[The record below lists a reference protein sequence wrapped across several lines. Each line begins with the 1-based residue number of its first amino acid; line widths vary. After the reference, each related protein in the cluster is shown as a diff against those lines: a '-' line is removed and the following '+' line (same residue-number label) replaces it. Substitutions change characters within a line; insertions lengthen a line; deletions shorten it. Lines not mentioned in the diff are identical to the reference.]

1 MSADFS
7 LLEIHRDGGALIPKE
22 SDPEPGIAIVV
33 EPPRVAPLAVC
44 TCRTW
49 YKRPKN
55 RRCGHVD
62 ALRDLTSEF
71 RNAAGKRPFGE
82 ALDASFWGRIARI
95 LQNDQPQPC
104 ETTPIEPVEGGY
116 RIVGP
121 GGEALAYAEGGDAEL
136 QRLADRCDLGGPRN
150 HQRARLLA
158 RLRDMQTTD
167 QEALLNKMGSR
178 TQRQSFEASLWYRL
192 AYHCVREH
200 GDQGVFILAI
210 DLTGGFPWLVLTVEG
225 ALTLRVR
232 LPHQS
237 LEAALRL
244 LGERSPDAAIRPIP
258 LRSLLAVKPETR
270 LDLDVRSGID
280 GLQALGEARLLA
292 SPSLRLFRYGRL
304 VYLPTVG
311 VLAEMETPGSERRFM
326 APVAMQLVKSALP
339 TLALPPDEK
348 TAGPPAIL
356 RVFEEYDAIEITGAS
371 FEGGAYWLNLS
382 YAVGQGFVSLSDLV
396 QAREERRTH
405 FDIEGGS
412 VDLSAPAFGDID
424 RLRARRDSTLRAG
437 DRVSLS
443 PLELLRMTAPRG
455 AQVRLE
461 PGASEAQSRLE
472 RLIEGR
478 ATAPLRAPEGLTSP
492 LRAYQ
497 QLGLEWLGFLWEHGL
512 SGLLCDEMGLGKTH
526 QAMAF
531 LVALRDQLS
540 VDAPFLVVCPTSV
553 VSHWRD
559 KLRAHAPGLPV
570 QVHHGTQ
577 RRSPDFPPGSVTI
590 TSYGIL
596 WRDIELLARTPFAA
610 AVFDE
615 AQQIKNSG
623 TRAHQ
628 AALQLRPR
636 MRLGLTGTPIENE
649 LADLK
654 TLFDFVLPEYLGT
667 DEAFTRRFGGT
678 PGVPP
683 RRLDELQRLMRPFV
697 MRRLKSAVLSELPEL
712 TTDLRAC
719 ALSEEQ
725 KVLYRQALSDR
736 APKLLE
742 QIREGSEPVP
752 YIHIFALL
760 NLLKRICNHP
770 ALALDRA
777 PEYRQ
782 FASGKWDLFCELL
795 DESLGSGQKVIV
807 FTQFLGMVEM
817 FERHLRESSTGF
829 VTLTGASRDRGALV
843 DRFNNDPD
851 CRVFVGSLKAGGT
864 GIDLVGGSVVIHYDR
879 WWNAAREDQA
889 TDRAHRIGQKR
900 PVQVFKLV
908 TEGTLEEKI
917 SAIIER
923 KRALAKDVLQAD
935 EPGLAKTFT
944 RDELVELLQPP
955 G

>member
-7 LLEIHRDGGALIPKE
+7 LIEVHRDGAALIPKD
-22 SDPEPGIAIVV
+22 SDPEPGIAVVV
-33 EPPRVAPLAVC
+33 ESQQVPPLPVC

-62 ALRDLTSEF
+62 ALRDLTRAF
-71 RNAAGKRPFGE
+71 RKVSGKRPFSE
-82 ALDASFWGRIARI
+82 QLEASFWGRVARL

-104 ETTPIEPVEGGY
+104 EATPIEQAANGY
-116 RIVGP
+116 RIVTL
-121 GGEALAYAEGGDAEL
+121 GGEALAYVEGHDPEI
-136 QRLADRCDLGGPRN
+136 QRLVDRCDVGGKRN

-167 QEALLNKMGSR
+167 QEAMLNKMGSR
-178 TQRQSFEASLWYRL
+178 THRQTFEASLWHRL

-200 GDQGVFILAI
+200 GDEGAFHLAI
-210 DLTGGFPWLVLTVEG
+210 DLTGGFPWLVFTAKD

-232 LPHQS
+232 LPHAS
-237 LEAALRL
+237 LETVLRL
-244 LGERSPDAAIRPIP
+244 VGERTPDTAIRPIP

-270 LDLDVRSGID
+270 LDLDVRAGIE
-280 GLQALGEARLLA
+280 GLQSMGEARLLA
-292 SPSLRLFRYGRL
+292 SPALRLFRYGRL
-304 VYLPTVG
+304 VFLPTVG
-311 VLAEMETPGSERRFM
+311 VLAEMETPGSERKFM

-339 TLALPPDEK
+339 TLTLPPDEK
-348 TAGPPAIL
+348 TASAPAVL
-356 RVFEEYDAIEITGAS
+356 QVFEEYDAIEISGATI
-371 FEGGAYWLNLS
+371 EGDSYWLNLS
-382 YAVGQGFVSLSDLV
+382 YAVGQGLVSLSDLM
-396 QAREERRTH
+396 QAREERRTR
-405 FDIEGGS
+405 FDVEGGF
-412 VDLSAPAFGDID
+412 VDLSAPAFADID
-424 RLRARRDSTLRAG
+424 RLRARKDGTLRAPG
-437 DRVSLS
+437 RISVS

-455 AQVRLE
+455 AHVRLE
-461 PGASEAQSRLE
+461 AAGSEAQARIE

-478 ATAPLRAPEGLTSP
+478 ATTPLRAPEGLTSS
-492 LRAYQ
+492 LRSYQ

-531 LVALRDQLS
+531 LVALRDQAAIQ
-540 VDAPFLVVCPTSV
+540 APFLVVCPTSV

-559 KLRAHAPGLPV
+559 KLRAHAPSLPV
-570 QVHHGTQ
+570 QMHHGTQ
-577 RRSPDFPPGSVTI
+577 RRSADFPPGSVTI

-596 WRDIELLARTPFAA
+596 WRDIELLAETPFAA

-615 AQQIKNSG
+615 VQQIKNSG

-667 DEAFTRRFGGT
+667 DEAFTRRFGGA
-678 PGVPP
+678 PGMPP
-683 RRLDELQRLMRPFV
+683 RRLDELRRLLRPFV
-697 MRRLKSAVLSELPEL
+697 LRRLKSAVLSELPEL

-742 QIREGSEPVP
+742 QIRAGSEPVP

-777 PEYRQ
+777 SEYAQ

-807 FTQFLGMVEM
+807 FTQFLGMIEM

-843 DRFNNDPD
+843 DRFNNDPE
-851 CRVFVGSLKAGGT
+851 CRVFLGSLKAGGT

-917 SAIIER
+917 STIIER
-923 KRALAKDVLQAD
+923 KRALAADVLQAD

-944 RDELVELLQPP
+944 REELVELLQPP